1 MLLNHNDF
9 QDVMIIMGFLNT
21 VFRVLGFFRKIPHF
35 FLQCLVVGNH
45 GKLECFMNSPS
56 QVEFDS
62 WQ

>member
-9 QDVMIIMGFLNT
+9 QDVMIIMSFLNT
-21 VFRVLGFFRKIPHF
+21 GISRSWLLSQDTTF